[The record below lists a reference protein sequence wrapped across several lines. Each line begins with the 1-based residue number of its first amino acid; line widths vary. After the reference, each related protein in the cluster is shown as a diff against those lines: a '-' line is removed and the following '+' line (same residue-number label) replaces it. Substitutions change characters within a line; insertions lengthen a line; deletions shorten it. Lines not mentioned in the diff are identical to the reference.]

1 MESDRRLNGGKGVF
15 PAYKQVFEVS
25 LSGFGLSVLYRSIQK
40 VYSRLKR
47 GEPSVM
53 LKAQWPALYNTVHV
67 WNVRICMACHFGVSA
82 LFPSVFLRYFL
93 QLFCAVGGNYL

>member
-1 MESDRRLNGGKGVF
+1 MEER
-15 PAYKQVFEVS
+15 ACS
-25 LSGFGLSVLYRSIQK
+25 LHISRSLKFLSVVLVLSVLYRSIQK

>member
-1 MESDRRLNGGKGVF
+1 MEER
-15 PAYKQVFEVS
+15 ACS
-25 LSGFGLSVLYRSIQK
+25 LHISRSLKFLSVVLVLSVLYRSIQK
-40 VYSRLKR
+40 VYSRLKH